1 MSRFTTNITKSKKI
15 KSKKQPKEISVAILS
30 AGIGSRIKSYEPRC
44 MLKIGGKT
52 LMEHQIATIKK
63 SIDNPDIISVIGYDA
78 QKVIRKF
85 NDQIK
90 IIENQIYE
98 NTNTSESIRLAF
110 NATKKNNFL
119 FIHGDL
125 LFNQDTLSDLDYNR
139 SFVIID
145 TKQRI
150 DDKEVG
156 LTILGNKKA
165 SIFSYGL
172 DTKWCQIAFF
182 TGKEINIAKQIF
194 NKFEDY
200 HKKMLSFEILNQM
213 INMGASF
220 NCYEPDGMKIL
231 EIDRIKDIG

>member
-1 MSRFTTNITKSKKI
+1 MSRFTTNITKSKKA
-15 KSKKQPKEISVAILS
+15 KVKKQPKEISVAILS
-30 AGIGSRIKSYEPRC
+30 AGVGSRIKSYEPRS

-63 SIDNPDIISVIGYDA
+63 SIDNPDIISVVGYDA
-78 QKVIRKF
+78 QKIIKKF

-90 IIENQIYE
+90 IIENQIYDS
-98 NTNTSESIRLAF
+98 TNTSESIRLAF
-110 NATKKNNFL
+110 NATNKNNFL

-125 LFNQDTLSDLDYNR
+125 LFNTETLQNLDYTQ

-145 TKQRI
+145 TNHRI
-150 DDKEVG
+150 DNKEVG
-156 LTILGNKKA
+156 LTVLNNNRA

-172 DTKWCQIAFF
+172 DIKWCQIAFF
-182 TGKEINIAKQIF
+182 VDKEINIIKQIF
-194 NKFEDY
+194 NRFEVH

-231 EIDRIKDIG
+231 EIDRIRDIG